1 MQADTLVFILE
12 VRKMIFRGTEE
23 FSMDRQLAYEIDE
36 FNSILYLISKFKY
49 TKYFSQEERI
59 LTIII

>member
-1 MQADTLVFILE
+1 
-12 VRKMIFRGTEE
+12 
-23 FSMDRQLAYEIDE
+23 MDRQLAYEIDE
-36 FNSILYLISKFKY
+36 FNSVLYLISKFKY